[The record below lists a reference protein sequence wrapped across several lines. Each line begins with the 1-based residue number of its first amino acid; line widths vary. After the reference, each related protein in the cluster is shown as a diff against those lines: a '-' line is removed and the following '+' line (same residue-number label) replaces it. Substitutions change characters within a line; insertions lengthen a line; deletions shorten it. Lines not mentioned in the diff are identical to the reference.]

1 MQEPTSSKQIR
12 EERRAPVETIDEV
25 APGVLRLQLPIS
37 MPGLGHVNCYAMQ
50 DKRGVT
56 LVDPG
61 LPGPTTWRHLK
72 RRLADADM
80 PVERVHTVVITHSH
94 PDHFGQAERLRDRY
108 GAEIITHESF
118 RTFLDP
124 GAEAD
129 DHDVYTVLE
138 APAEQPIGGGEATH
152 EDAPVELPA
161 TVGQTS
167 GSPFARSTPWGG
179 KPFQLPLAR
188 RVQYWAMRRAAGLF
202 LSSPTP
208 TRRVEEAEVIELG
221 GREWVSVHTPG
232 HTQDHLCLWDPAN
245 GVMISGDHILPT
257 ITPHISG
264 MGVTADPLADFMRSL
279 DRMQTFDGI
288 TTVLPAHGLE
298 FGDLHGR
305 AIDIKAHHQERLST
319 LREAGDRLGR
329 ASVHDYMQVLFQRR
343 SWGSMAESETYAHL
357 EHLRIQREAAVS
369 NEGAELHY
377 EILDSPGT

>member
-1 MQEPTSSKQIR
+1 
-12 EERRAPVETIDEV
+12 
-25 APGVLRLQLPIS
+25 
-37 MPGLGHVNCYAMQ
+37 MPGLGHVNCYAMEDQ
-50 DKRGVT
+50 RGVT

-138 APAEQPIGGGEATH
+138 TASDQPTADGESST
-152 EDAPVELPA
+152 DGAPVELPA

-188 RVQYWAMRRAAGLF
+188 RLQYWAMRRAAGLF

-298 FGDLHGR
+298 FCDLHGR
-305 AIDIKAHHQERLST
+305 ATDIKAHHQERLTT

-369 NEGAELHY
+369 NQGAELRY
-377 EILDSPGT
+377 EILDSPGA